1 MSLCLLTT
9 MTLHRFHYPI
19 HINSMAIDIQKFP
32 RARGSFARTGRITKE
47 NYPKAME
54 RNAGCTVSKY
64 IKCK

>member
-1 MSLCLLTT
+1 
-9 MTLHRFHYPI
+9 
-19 HINSMAIDIQKFP
+19 MAIDIQKFP